1 VGVRL
6 FDIYKVPWLR
16 IADILIIIII
26 IKKMGE
32 SGFVAFI
39 LLIAVFC
46 FSKTDLFQA
55 TCPYS
60 RKIVFHS

>member
-1 VGVRL
+1 MYTYNQT
-6 FDIYKVPWLR
+6 I
-16 IADILIIIII
+16 IIIIIIII

-46 FSKTDLFQA
+46 FSKTDLF
-55 TCPYS
+55 TNM
-60 RKIVFHS
+60 